1 MTPIE
6 QLTTN
11 SGQVCRPS
19 FLITIDTEGDN
30 EWARPKEIT
39 TRNARF
45 LPRFQAL
52 CEQYGLKPTYLTNY
66 EMACCPDFQ
75 AFGRHVVN
83 KGTAEIGLH
92 LHPWSSPP
100 LTPLTDDDMA
110 RHPYLIEYPDAVM
123 REKVGYLTDRLEETF
138 AVKMVS
144 HRAGRWAFD
153 GRYARILL
161 EHGYRVDC
169 SVTPYVSWRH
179 FEGVPQGRGGS
190 DYSRFPD
197 TAYFVD
203 LDDIRRPGDSPLLEA
218 PMSTVPARRPLA
230 KSGRRHLSN
239 GPRMVRALGNR
250 LFPVYWLRPR
260 GGNVRQMLAILQWAL
275 EEGRDYVEFMLHSS
289 ELMPGGNPR
298 FQTEAA
304 IESLYH
310 DIEQVFQAAARSFQ
324 GKTLKEYYEAFAA
337 RRYAGVLEK
346 TRSAGT

>member
-1 MTPIE
+1 MTLME
-6 QLTTN
+6 QLTS
-11 SGQVCRPS
+11 SGQAGRPS

-52 CEQYGLKPTYLTNY
+52 CEAHGLKPTYLTNY
-66 EMACCPDFQ
+66 EMARCPDFQ
-75 AFGRHVVN
+75 AFGREAIN
-83 KGTAEIGLH
+83 RGTAEIGLH

-110 RHPYLIEYPDAVM
+110 HHPYLIEYPDSVM
-123 REKVGYLTDRLEETF
+123 REKIARLTDLLEETF
-138 AVKMVS
+138 GVPMVS

-153 GRYARILL
+153 GRYARILA
-161 EHGYRVDC
+161 ERGYRVDC
-169 SVTPYVSWRH
+169 SVTPYVSWKH
-179 FEGVPQGRGGS
+179 FAGAPQGRGGS

-203 LDDIRRPGDSPLLEA
+203 FDDIRRPGDSALLEV

-230 KSGRRHLSN
+230 KAGRRALSN
-239 GPRMVRALGNR
+239 GPHLLRAVGNR

-260 GGNVRQMLAILQWAL
+260 GGNVRQMLTLLQWAV

-289 ELMPGGNPR
+289 ELMPGGSPR
-298 FQTEAA
+298 FPTEKE
-304 IESLYH
+304 IELLYA
-310 DIEQVFQAAARSFQ
+310 DMEQVFQAAARSFQ
-324 GKTLKEYYEAFAA
+324 GRTMQEYHQHFVERHRRPRIPEETRTA
-337 RRYAGVLEK
+337 R
-346 TRSAGT
+346 